1 MPQYV
6 YTNEENGES
15 VQRVYPMTRI
25 PRTIRVKGLVYHR
38 DIAAEHGGFKN
49 TPGNWPQKSWSVGVH
64 PSQIK
69 EAYAESVRNGVPTD
83 FAPNGDRIFRDR
95 KHRADWC
102 KANNTFD
109 RSAGYGDACR
119 K

>member
-1 MPQYV
+1 MPRYD
-6 YTNEENGES
+6 YMNSDGE
-15 VQRVYPMTRI
+15 VIERVYSMTNY
-25 PRTIRVKGLVYHR
+25 PQQIRCKGRLYKLCVGVAVKTS
-38 DIAAEHGGFKN
+38 A
-49 TPGNWPQKSWSVGVH
+49 PSCWPQKSWSVGVH

-102 KANNTFD
+102 RANNNFD